1 MQDTGFKH
9 LVQACSEPTCI
20 LVLVRAGG
28 AGNSA
33 CPKSTPDYRYS
44 DASTPFVHASDETII
59 SYLTIEYVSAD
70 MLPWRK
76 ETIRDLQFLCIC
88 GGMGNLSTAVSAALN
103 PSYFFRQL
111 SVESCAALHLSDY
124 MPHRIQESRS
134 SFR

>member
-1 MQDTGFKH
+1 MGRWQKPTTRPGPPAWLVQLAREKTQDTGFKH

-59 SYLTIEYVSAD
+59 SYLTI
-70 MLPWRK
+70 
-76 ETIRDLQFLCIC
+76 
-88 GGMGNLSTAVSAALN
+88 
-103 PSYFFRQL
+103 
-111 SVESCAALHLSDY
+111 
-124 MPHRIQESRS
+124 
-134 SFR
+134 